1 MDSKTKTE
9 FSPETIQK
17 LVESQFGSATRVAQ
31 ITPLTDGW
39 FNTAYDL
46 QVVGDQAD
54 MILRIAPDPEQRVLT
69 YEREMMR
76 KELLIYK
83 TIESLQDIPIPR
95 LLAFDTSRILI
106 ARDYMFTE
114 KFSGEPFNKIKENLS
129 PDMVQSIEKEIG
141 VYAARLH
148 THTGDSFGYF
158 GDGPGSGSQIWRGA
172 FLAFIDALLSDS
184 EALGVQLPL
193 GISHLH
199 DLLHKYAAALD
210 EILEPSLVHWDMWA
224 GNIFVIPENDIYR
237 VEGIIDWERALW
249 GDPEIETA
257 ICCKFYGNTFFDGY
271 GRDLLVGDDAKIRQ
285 CMYRLYLWLIML
297 TEEKVRF
304 EGAAHIPW
312 VREQLD
318 YDLKL
323 LQSF

>member
-9 FSPETIQK
+9 FSPETIET
-17 LVESQFGSATRVAQ
+17 LVKSQFGSSVQVTQ
-31 ITPLTDGW
+31 ITPLIDGW

-46 QVVGDQAD
+46 QVLGDQAD

-76 KELLIYK
+76 KEILIYK
-83 TIESLQDIPIPR
+83 TIETLQDIPAPR
-95 LLAFDTSRILI
+95 LLAFDTSRTII
-106 ARDYMFTE
+106 HHDYMFTE
-114 KFSGEPFNKIKENLS
+114 KFSGKPFNTIKENLS
-129 PDMVQSIEKEIG
+129 PDVIQSIEKDIG
-141 VYAARLH
+141 VYAAWMH
-148 THTGDSFGYF
+148 AQKGDAFGYF
-158 GDGPGSGSQIWRGA
+158 GDGPGCNSQSWRAA
-172 FLAFIDALLSDS
+172 FLAFIDALLRDS
-184 EALGVQLPL
+184 ESLEVQLPL
-193 GISHLH
+193 DSSQLH
-199 DLLHKYAAALD
+199 DLFHKYAAVLE
-210 EILEPSLVHWDMWA
+210 EIAEPSLVHWDMWA
-224 GNIFVIPENDIYR
+224 GNIFVIPENDTYR

-257 ICCKFYGNTFFDGY
+257 MCCKFYGQTFFDGY
-271 GRDLLVGDDAKIRQ
+271 GRDLLAGDDAKIRQ

-323 LQSF
+323 LRSF

>member
-9 FSPETIQK
+9 FSSEIIQK
-17 LVESQFGSATRVAQ
+17 LVESQFGSSTRVAK

-46 QVVGDQAD
+46 QVLGDQSD
-54 MILRIAPDPEQRVLT
+54 LILRIAPDPQQRVLT

-76 KELLIYK
+76 KEILIYK
-83 TIESLQDIPIPR
+83 TIETLQDIPAPR
-95 LLAFDTSRILI
+95 LLTFDTSRTII

-114 KFSGEPFNKIKENLS
+114 KFSGKPLNKIKENIS
-129 PDMVQSIEKEIG
+129 SKAIQSIEKEIG
-141 VYAARLH
+141 FYAARMH
-148 THTGDSFGYF
+148 AQKGDAFGYF
-158 GDGPGSGSQIWRGA
+158 GDGPGCCSQSWREA
-172 FLAFIDALLSDS
+172 FLAFIDALLRDGA
-184 EALGVQLPL
+184 ALDVQLPL
-193 GISHLH
+193 DFSQLH
-199 DLLHKYAAALD
+199 DLFHQFAAT
-210 EILEPSLVHWDMWA
+210 LEAITQPSLVHWDMWA
-224 GNIFVIPENDIYR
+224 GNIFVIPENGTYR

-257 ICCKFYGNTFFDGY
+257 MCCKFYGRTFYEGY
-271 GRDLLVGDDAKIRQ
+271 GRDLLAGDDAKIRQ

-304 EGAAHIPW
+304 VGAAHIPW

-318 YDLKL
+318 HDLKL

>member
-17 LVESQFGSATRVAQ
+17 LVESQFGSSTLVEK

-46 QVVGDQAD
+46 QVLGEQAD

-76 KELLIYK
+76 KEILIYQ
-83 TIESLQDIPIPR
+83 TIETLQDVPAPR
-95 LLAFDTSRILI
+95 LLASDTSRTII

-114 KFSGEPFNKIKENLS
+114 KVSGKPYNKIKENLS
-129 PDMVQSIEKEIG
+129 RKTVQSIEKEIG
-141 VYAARLH
+141 VYAARMH
-148 THTGDSFGYF
+148 THFGDAFGYF
-158 GDGPGSGSQIWRGA
+158 GDGPGSGSQNWRGA
-172 FLAFIDALLSDS
+172 FLAFIDALLRDS
-184 EALGVQLPL
+184 EALEVQLL
-193 GISHLH
+193 LDFSQLH
-199 DLLHKYAAALD
+199 DLFHKYAEALE
-210 EILEPSLVHWDMWA
+210 EITEPSLVHWDMWA
-224 GNIFVIPENDIYR
+224 GNIFVIPENDRYR

-257 ICCKFYGNTFFDGY
+257 ICCKFYGQSFFDGY
-271 GRDLLVGDDAKIRQ
+271 GRDMLDGDDAKIRQ

-318 YDLKL
+318 HDLKL
-323 LQSF
+323 LQIF

>member
-9 FSPETIQK
+9 FSPETIQN
-17 LVESQFGSATRVAQ
+17 LVKAQFGSSTRVEK

-46 QVVGDQAD
+46 QVFGDPSD
-54 MILRIAPDPEQRVLT
+54 MILRIAPDPQQRVLT

-76 KELLIYK
+76 KEILIYK
-83 TIESLQDIPIPR
+83 TIEILQDIAAPR
-95 LLAFDTSRILI
+95 LLAFDTSRTIL

-114 KFSGEPFNKIKENLS
+114 KFSGKPFNIIKENLS
-129 PDMVQSIEKEIG
+129 PEAIEAIEKEIG
-141 VYAARLH
+141 GHAARMH
-148 THTGDSFGYF
+148 AHKGGAFGYF
-158 GDGPGSGSQIWRGA
+158 GDGPGCCSQSWREA
-172 FLAFIDALLSDS
+172 FLAFIDALLMDS
-184 EALGVQLPL
+184 ETLQVQLPL
-193 GISHLH
+193 DFSQLH
-199 DLLHKYAAALD
+199 NLFHKYAAALD
-210 EILEPSLVHWDMWA
+210 AITEAALVHWDMWA
-224 GNIFVIPENDIYR
+224 GNIFVIAENGTYR

-257 ICCKFYGNTFFDGY
+257 MCCKFYGQTFFEGY
-271 GRDLLVGDDAKIRQ
+271 GRNLLAGDDAKIRQ

-318 YDLKL
+318 HDLKL